1 MQNKAKNKP
10 VFIAF
15 LSGISLLLLLVC
27 CSPLKKGRPINTASL
42 SNVILKVD
50 GMLRVNGFVW
60 LSWPDAIVSALEELK
75 GIEKA
80 EYKIELE
87 QFEISYDEK
96 QVTVPQIIEKIRED
110 GNQRGFSYNPQVVK
124 KT

>member
-1 MQNKAKNKP
+1 MT
-10 VFIAF
+10 V
-15 LSGISLLLLLVC
+15 
-27 CSPLKKGRPINTASL
+27 
-42 SNVILKVD
+42 KVD

-60 LSWPDAIVSALEELK
+60 LSWPDAIVKALEELK

-96 QVTVPQIIEKIRED
+96 IITTQQIISKIRED
-110 GNQRGFSYNPQVVK
+110 GKERGFSYEPHVVK